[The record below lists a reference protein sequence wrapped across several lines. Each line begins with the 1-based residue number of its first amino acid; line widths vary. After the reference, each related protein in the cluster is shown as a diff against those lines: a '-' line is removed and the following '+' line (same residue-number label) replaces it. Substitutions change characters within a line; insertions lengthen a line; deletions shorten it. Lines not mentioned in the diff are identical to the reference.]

1 MNWEQL
7 TNVLEVQSFLGLA
20 GYYQRFVERFSKL
33 SCPLTALTK
42 KNAHFTWSDECEECF
57 QELKHRL
64 VSAPVL
70 TLPRESEK
78 FVIYSDASLQG
89 LGYVLI
95 QQGKVIAYASR
106 QLKDQEK
113 NYPMHNLEL
122 AAIAY
127 ALKIWRH
134 YIFRET
140 VEIYTDHKSLK
151 YIFTHK
157 ELNIKQRRSLELI
170 KDYDCYIMYHSG
182 KANVVADAISR
193 KSRSEVLNSMVT
205 PDQLAQQMGMIQL
218 NVAPTEEQAAL
229 ATLVIHPLIFDRI
242 KMAQENDLE
251 LWELMEKSNCGN
263 ASEFYFIDDGLLRM
277 GDARTV
283 VPNDM
288 ELRRDILDEG
298 HKSRYTIHPGSTKM
312 YQDLKKKFWWHGMNR
327 DVTEYVAQCHVCQQV
342 KAEHQRPAGLFQLFS
357 IPEWKWDQIAMDFVV
372 GLPKAPDAQDSIW
385 VVINRLTKSVHFIP
399 HRQLCAQA
407 S

>member
-1 MNWEQL
+1 M
-7 TNVLEVQSFLGLA
+7 
-20 GYYQRFVERFSKL
+20 R
-33 SCPLTALTK
+33 
-42 KNAHFTWSDECEECF
+42 
-57 QELKHRL
+57 
-64 VSAPVL
+64 
-70 TLPRESEK
+70 
-78 FVIYSDASLQG
+78 
-89 LGYVLI
+89 
-95 QQGKVIAYASR
+95 
-106 QLKDQEK
+106 
-113 NYPMHNLEL
+113 
-122 AAIAY
+122 
-127 ALKIWRH
+127 
-134 YIFRET
+134 
-140 VEIYTDHKSLK
+140 
-151 YIFTHK
+151 
-157 ELNIKQRRSLELI
+157 QRRWLELI
-170 KDYDCYIMYHSG
+170 KDYNCYILYHSG
-182 KANVVADAISR
+182 MVNVVANALSR
-193 KSRSEVLNSMVT
+193 KSRSEVLNSMIA

-327 DVTEYVAQCHVCQQV
+327 DVTEYVAQCQVCQQV